1 MIQNVSSV
9 CQSLLLHAPPL
20 TVVMLR
26 PYQRLRERA
35 ALQISPNVGSLTCM
49 ILGGRK
55 AATKFFGTHG
65 RSSWTYSHL
74 HLSLSAISD
83 SGPICDEPR
92 GRREA

>member
-1 MIQNVSSV
+1 MIQNARSV
-9 CQSLLLHAPPL
+9 RQSLLVHAPPL

-55 AATKFFGTHG
+55 AATKFFGTLG
-65 RSSWTYSHL
+65 RSTWIYSHL
-74 HLSLSAISD
+74 RPSLSAIPD
-83 SGPICDEPR
+83 SGPICDGP
-92 GRREA
+92 